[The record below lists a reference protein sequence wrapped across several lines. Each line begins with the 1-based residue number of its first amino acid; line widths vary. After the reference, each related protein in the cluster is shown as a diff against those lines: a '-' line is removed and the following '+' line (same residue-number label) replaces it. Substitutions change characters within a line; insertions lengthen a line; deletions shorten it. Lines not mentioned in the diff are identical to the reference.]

1 MHQSDNELLA
11 KYADI
16 RKTLKEQQD
25 LKLPADVQK
34 LLSTSKAL
42 GHLEGIISLVLIRL
56 KGAQIELN
64 SPEVNQAIIQLQ
76 DGLVKAKELAPGFS
90 AENK

>member
-25 LKLPADVQK
+25 LKLPADAQK

-42 GHLEGIISLVLIRL
+42 GHLEGAISLVLIRL
-56 KGAQIELN
+56 KGVQIELN
-64 SPEVNQAIIQLQ
+64 NPEVNQAIKQLQ
-76 DGLVKAKELAPGFS
+76 DALVKAKELAPGFA

>member
-1 MHQSDNELLA
+1 MHISDNELLA

-16 RKTLKEQQD
+16 RKTLKEQQEQQ
-25 LKLPADVQK
+25 LPADVQK
-34 LLSTSKAL
+34 LMKTSKAL

>member
-1 MHQSDNELLA
+1 MHRSDNELLA

-16 RKTLKEQQD
+16 RKTLKEQQEQQ
-25 LKLPADVQK
+25 LPADAQK

-42 GHLEGIISLVLIRL
+42 GHLEGAISLVLIRL

-76 DGLVKAKELAPGFS
+76 DALVKAKELAPGFS
-90 AENK
+90 ADNK

>member
-1 MHQSDNELLA
+1 MHQSDNELFA

-25 LKLPADVQK
+25 LKLPADTQK
-34 LLSTSKAL
+34 LMNTNKAL
-42 GHLEGIISLVLIRL
+42 GHLEGAISLVLIRL
-56 KGAQIELN
+56 KGVQIELN
-64 SPEVNQAIIQLQ
+64 NPEVNQAIKQLQ
-76 DGLVKAKELAPGFS
+76 DALVKAKELAPGFA